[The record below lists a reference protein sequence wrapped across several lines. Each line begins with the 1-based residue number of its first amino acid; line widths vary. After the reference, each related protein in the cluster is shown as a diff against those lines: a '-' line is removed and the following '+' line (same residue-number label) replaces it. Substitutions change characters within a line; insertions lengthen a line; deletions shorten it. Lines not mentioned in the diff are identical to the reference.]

1 MKRFTAMMNT
11 IGEVA
16 GLGATVSFRE
26 AVRSEPGGPVAVV
39 QAKDIGQDGTLDL
52 SAVARVDT
60 LPVKGDW
67 PLLRPGDVLMQSRG
81 TSYRS
86 CIIPQGQSAMVAAGG
101 LYVLHPDASRLD
113 SRYLVVVLNLPGTQ
127 AALRK
132 AATGSRILNITRD
145 ALKAIEIAVP
155 PLADQRALVEL
166 GDLVRRSF
174 EIEQRLYQ
182 LRLQQLHGLAIAL
195 TRRTEATQAFH
206 PPSAHRSKRGELRI
220 AAGAKSRRL

>member
-1 MKRFTAMMNT
+1 
-11 IGEVA
+11 
-16 GLGATVSFRE
+16 
-26 AVRSEPGGPVAVV
+26 
-39 QAKDIGQDGTLDL
+39 
-52 SAVARVDT
+52 
-60 LPVKGDW
+60 
-67 PLLRPGDVLMQSRG
+67 
-81 TSYRS
+81 
-86 CIIPQGQSAMVAAGG
+86 MVAAGG

-113 SRYLVVVLNLPGTQ
+113 SRYLVMVLNLPGTQ

-182 LRLQQLHGLAIAL
+182 LRLQQLHALALARAGQGRDEEGTPDL
-195 TRRTEATQAFH
+195 PAARTARKEVSAERRMG
-206 PPSAHRSKRGELRI
+206 R
-220 AAGAKSRRL
+220 AAADSDKMDCGGRE